1 MKVSRW
7 VVPVLIVLL
16 IAVGLFGADTFA
28 IPSLTIYFPEDE
40 KTAAESIRTV
50 VFVVDGV
57 KCVDTA
63 RTASSTLEEI
73 PGVIRYVAY
82 ASHNRV
88 EITYDATRTGVESPT
103 RSNSILSIT
112 LRKRS
117 CILGVM
123 SPISSRK
130 IVPPSAF

>member
-28 IPSLTIYFPEDE
+28 IPSLTITFPGNE
-40 KTAAESIRTV
+40 KAAADSIRTV

-63 RTASSTLEEI
+63 RKASSTLKEI

-88 EITYDATRTGVESPT
+88 EIAYDATRTGVES
-103 RSNSILSIT
+103 
-112 LRKRS
+112 LREAIEGPVYDEAS
-117 CILGVM
+117 QEFLFHVFEVLEIDTPDLG
-123 SPISSRK
+123 R
-130 IVPPSAF
+130 

>member
-28 IPSLTIYFPEDE
+28 IPSLTINFAEDK

-63 RTASSTLEEI
+63 RSASSTLEEI

-82 ASHNRV
+82 ASRNRV
-88 EITYDATRTGVESPT
+88 EITYDATRTGVESLREAIEGPVYDEAS
-103 RSNSILSIT
+103 REFLFHVFKILEIDT
-112 LRKRS
+112 LE
-117 CILGVM
+117 LG
-123 SPISSRK
+123 R
-130 IVPPSAF
+130 